1 MDGCEEGETSRL
13 GHCSFSQVFTNRPG
27 ASKQSQKERRCTGD
41 RTGRGRF
48 SRVFSHQPIIGI
60 DAHVAGRLI
69 HGPPL
74 MRLIQASATQI
85 PLADASCDYAVC
97 VDTLEHLPPSQTD
110 SAIREALRVT
120 RHQFFIAVPSGRAA
134 ALLEKFFYLMLAP
147 VYRLFHKYPSFL

>member
-1 MDGCEEGETSRL
+1 MAARRERLHGLAIAVFLRYSPIVRELQNNLRKNAGVLEIGPGGVGLAAFFLISRSL
-13 GHCSFSQVFTNRPG
+13 VSMPTWS
-27 ASKQSQKERRCTGD
+27 
-41 RTGRGRF
+41 
-48 SRVFSHQPIIGI
+48 
-60 DAHVAGRLI
+60 GRLI